1 MKVRATLVPF
11 LKLAGSSIDLQICIY
26 LIFIY
31 DIKFLRR
38 KNWVQ
43 IKVIKKALIKTSYV
57 DKKKLVIISKRNLK
71 FKTGVSNPI
80 TSTTIVN

>member
-11 LKLAGSSIDLQICIY
+11 LKLAGSSNIDLQICIY

-57 DKKKLVIISKRNLK
+57 DKKN
-71 FKTGVSNPI
+71 
-80 TSTTIVN
+80 